1 MSLLPLQRE
10 KAGQT
15 KSVTL
20 LGRIRELS
28 AGQTAALKSG
38 ESPGAEATGAT
49 AGRDTDAM
57 WEAEHGLAWE

>member
-1 MSLLPLQRE
+1 M
-10 KAGQT
+10 
-15 KSVTL
+15 TL